1 MPGDDPRQKIIEG
14 AYASVA
20 RKGIAKTTI
29 GDAASE
35 AGVSRATVY
44 RAFPGGRQELINAVV
59 SWATLEFFARLYY
72 HVQDAGSLEEVME
85 RGIMFAH
92 RAIVEHEVLQRVMQ
106 TEPEKLL
113 PALTFESIRI
123 RDGIADFLVPYLE
136 RRGVAPGVDP
146 EEAADFL
153 ARMVLSYMSAPGRWD
168 LEDPDQVAQLV
179 RAELLAGV
187 VRGLP
192 PTRPTSSAGLTSP
205 ILPTS
210 STDPDGAEG

>member
-1 MPGDDPRQKIIEG
+1 MPDSDPRQRIIEA
-14 AYASVA
+14 AYACVA

-29 GDAASE
+29 EDAARQ
-35 AGVSRATVY
+35 ADLSRATVY

-59 SWATLEFFARLYY
+59 AWATVEFFTRLYE
-72 HVQDAGSLEEVME
+72 HVQDATDLEEVME
-85 RGIMFAH
+85 RGIVFAH
-92 RAIVEHEVLQRVMQ
+92 RAILEHEVLQRVMQ

-123 RDGIADFLVPYLE
+123 RDGIAAFLVPYLE
-136 RRGVAPGVDP
+136 QRGLAPGVDP

-153 ARMVLSYMSAPGRWD
+153 ARMVLSYMSSPGRWD

-187 VRGLP
+187 VTAPGRG
-192 PTRPTSSAGLTSP
+192 
-205 ILPTS
+205 
-210 STDPDGAEG
+210 GAR